1 MSDVAAAR
9 REVDARAVLLRFLL
23 KPEAPALLFLVALGA
38 FFTIFTGRFLNPDN
52 VESVLG
58 QVVVLGIIALGVN
71 QVVLGGEIDISVGSM
86 LGLCALAAG
95 LVALKT
101 GGVVLPL
108 LAAVGVGA
116 ASGAL
121 NGALVTLG
129 RVPAIIV
136 TLGMLYGLRGVVLI
150 WSGGTWVTGV
160 STESRVMGVGSVAG
174 VQTSI
179 IVLLALLAVTAFVS
193 RNTVWGRN
201 VLAVG
206 GNRRAARLA
215 GLPIDRTRFLTFLLV
230 GVYTGIA
237 AMVLLGRV
245 GTVQSNT
252 GQGLELQVVAAIVVG
267 GTSIAGGRGSSL
279 AAITGAVLIGVI
291 LNGMVL
297 MGVPG
302 IWQDLVLGALI
313 LLAITTDAIRR
324 RVVGGRL

>member
-1 MSDVAAAR
+1 MSDAATAR
-9 REVDARAVLLRFLL
+9 RELDVRRLVMRFLL
-23 KPEAPALLFLVALGA
+23 TPEAPALIFLAALGA
-38 FFTIFTGRFLNPDN
+38 VFTVSTGRFLNPGN

-58 QVVVLGIIALGVN
+58 QAAVLGIIALAVN
-71 QVVLGGEIDISVGSM
+71 QVVLAGEIDISVGSM

-95 LVALKT
+95 LVAVET
-101 GGVVLPL
+101 GGVILPL
-108 LAAVGVGA
+108 LAAVCVGA
-116 ASGAL
+116 AAGAL

-150 WSGGTWVTGV
+150 WSGGRWVTGV
-160 STESRVMGVGSVAG
+160 PAESRALGLGSIGRVHA
-174 VQTSI
+174 SI
-179 IVLLALLAVTAFVS
+179 IVMLLLLVATAFLS

-206 GNRRAARLA
+206 GNRRASRLA
-215 GLPIDRTRFLTFLLV
+215 GLPIDRTRFLTFVLV
-230 GVYTGIA
+230 GIFTGIA

-279 AAITGAVLIGVI
+279 AAVAGAVLIGVI

-302 IWQDLVLGALI
+302 IWQELVLGGLI
-313 LLAITTDAIRR
+313 LLAITTDAVRR
-324 RVVGGRL
+324 RVVGARL

>member
-1 MSDVAAAR
+1 MSEVAAAGR
-9 REVDARAVLLRFLL
+9 GLDVRSLLLRFLL
-23 KPEAPALLFLVALGA
+23 VPEAPALLFLVALAA
-38 FFTIFTGRFLNPDN
+38 FFTLSTGRFLNPDN

-58 QVVVLGIIALGVN
+58 QVVVLGIIALAVN
-71 QVVLGGEIDISVGSM
+71 QVVLAGEIDISVGSM

-95 LVALKT
+95 LVAVKT
-101 GGVVLPL
+101 GGVALPL

-116 ASGAL
+116 AAGAL
-121 NGALVTLG
+121 NGVLVTLG

-150 WSGGTWVTGV
+150 WSGGRWVTGV
-160 STESRVMGVGSVAG
+160 ATQSRAMGVGSVGG

-179 IVLLALLAVTAFVS
+179 IVLLVLLAVTAFLS

-215 GLPIDRTRFLTFLLV
+215 GLPIDRTRFSTFVLV
-230 GVYTGIA
+230 GIFTGIA

-279 AAITGAVLIGVI
+279 AAVTGAVLIGVI

-313 LLAITTDAIRR
+313 LLAITTDAVRR